1 MAQPPLAKFPGFKVI
16 EKYYKLNVYDKEDL
30 KFFVDNNAL
39 SSEQYRQLTI
49 TKSNP
54 EGDTYPEE
62 TEETEEITND
72 EKA

>member
-16 EKYYKLNVYDKEDL
+16 ERYYKLNVYDKEDL

-62 TEETEEITND
+62 TEETTND

>member
-1 MAQPPLAKFPGFKVI
+1 MAEQPLAKFPGFTVI

-62 TEETEEITND
+62 TEEITND

>member
-39 SSEQYRQLTI
+39 SSDQYRQLTT
-49 TKSNP
+49 TKDNP

-62 TEETEEITND
+62 TEETTND
-72 EKA
+72 EKS

>member
-1 MAQPPLAKFPGFKVI
+1 MAEQPLAKFPGFTVI

-39 SSEQYRQLTI
+39 SSEQYKQLTI
-49 TKSNP
+49 TKDNP

-62 TEETEEITND
+62 TEETTND